1 MKRPDMRVS
10 RGGEQYAYS
19 AGEVVEALQG
29 AGVLTDDAIR
39 IARDVEKHLRSR
51 DVRDVQLEELMGR
64 LEEAVRE
71 RVSPEAAQRFRTQT
85 PPFVSL
91 KVIKGDEVETFSR
104 RTLSHSL
111 EKFGLSFKEA
121 YAISK
126 QVEQGLRAQGFQ
138 EIEEDMLAH
147 VVALS
152 LEARY
157 GREARLKYEAT
168 LSDPVE
174 LYVSE
179 LDGSKLPYSRGIL
192 ARSLMS
198 VGLGPELSY
207 NLAKRIEDI
216 LWRSGER
223 DVTRARVRRE
233 VDRLLMEEAG
243 ADFARRYQLLHRL
256 RQSERPVIILIGGAP
271 GVGKSTIASEL
282 GYRLGIPRMVST
294 DAVRQALRSLISPEL
309 SPLLHESSYTA
320 WRAELL
326 PPERIDA
333 KPEPVRVIR
342 GFRAQIQQLAT
353 AITAIIER
361 SLQENMSLVME
372 GIHLVPGLSPRG
384 SFEGALVVEL
394 MLMVENEENHRDH
407 FGLRERQSNE
417 RREQSIYL
425 EHFREIR
432 LLQEYLLERARL
444 EHTPTVDA
452 TDFDQAVDKAMEHVL
467 ASLLVRGLA
476 DTPMREPGPRSRP

>member
-1 MKRPDMRVS
+1 VKRHDVRVS
-10 RGGEQYAYS
+10 RGAEHYTFS

-51 DVRDVQLEELMGR
+51 DVRDVELEELMGR
-64 LEEAVRE
+64 LEQAVRE

-85 PPFVSL
+85 PPFVSMKL
-91 KVIKGDEVETFSR
+91 TKGNETETFSR
-104 RTLSHSL
+104 RTLGQSL
-111 EKFGLSFKEA
+111 EKFGLPFKEA
-121 YAISK
+121 YALAK
-126 QVEQGLRAQGFQ
+126 QVEQNLRAQGYQ
-138 EIEEDMLAH
+138 SIEQDMLAH
-147 VVALS
+147 MVALA

-168 LSDPVE
+168 LSDPVDLFVLE
-174 LYVSE
+174 Q
-179 LDGSKLPYSRGIL
+179 DGTRLPYSRGIL
-192 ARSLMS
+192 ARALMS
-198 VGLGPELSY
+198 VGLGPELAY
-207 NLAKRIEDI
+207 HFAKKIEDV

-223 DVTRARVRRE
+223 SVTRARVRRE
-233 VDRLLMEEAG
+233 VDRLLIEEAG
-243 ADFARRYQLLHRL
+243 VDFARRYQLLHRL
-256 RQSERPVIILIGGAP
+256 RQSERPVIVLIGGAP

-333 KPEPVRVIR
+333 EPEPVRVIR

-361 SLQENMSLVME
+361 SLHEDMALVME
-372 GIHLVPGLSPRG
+372 GIHLVPGLSPRTR
-384 SFEGALVVEL
+384 FEGALVVEL
-394 MLMVENEENHRDH
+394 MLMVEDEASHRDH
-407 FGLRERQSNE
+407 FGLRERQTHD
-417 RREQSIYL
+417 RRDQDVYL

-432 LLQEYLLERARL
+432 ILQEYLLDRARA
-444 EHTPTVDA
+444 ERVPVVDA
-452 TDFDQAVDKAMEHVL
+452 TDFDHAVDKALEHVL

-476 DTPMREPGPRSRP
+476 DGAEPLGGPIRD

>member
-1 MKRPDMRVS
+1 MKRPDVRVN

-39 IARDVEKHLRSR
+39 IARDVEKHLRS
-51 DVRDVQLEELMGR
+51 EEIRHVELDDLMSR

-71 RVSPEAAQRFRTQT
+71 RVSAEAAQRFRKQT
-85 PPFVSL
+85 PPFVAM
-91 KVIKGDEVETFSR
+91 KVTKGTDSETFSR

-111 EKFGLSFKEA
+111 EKYGLPFKEA
-121 YAISK
+121 YAIAK
-126 QVEQGLRAQGFQ
+126 QVEQSLRAQGYQ
-138 EIEEDMLAH
+138 SIEEDMLAH
-147 VVALS
+147 IVALA
-152 LEARY
+152 LESRY
-157 GREARLKYEAT
+157 GREARLKYESSLA
-168 LSDPVE
+168 DPVD
-174 LYVSE
+174 LYVVE
-179 LDGSKLPYSRGIL
+179 QDGTRLPYSRGIL
-192 ARSLMS
+192 ARALMS
-198 VGLGPELSY
+198 VGLGPELAYS
-207 NLAKRIEDI
+207 LAKRIEDI

-223 DVTRARVRRE
+223 HVSRARVRRE
-233 VDRLLMEEAG
+233 VDRLLVEEAG
-243 ADFARRYQLLHRL
+243 VDFARRYQLLHRL
-256 RQSERPVIILIGGAP
+256 RGSERPVIVLIGGAP
-271 GVGKSTIASEL
+271 GVGKSTVASEL

-333 KPEPVRVIR
+333 KPEPLRVIR

-361 SLQENMSLVME
+361 NLHENMSLVME
-372 GIHLVPGLSPRG
+372 GIHLVPGLSPKHD
-384 SFEGALVVEL
+384 FEGAMVVEL
-394 MLMVENEENHRDH
+394 MLMVEDENSHRDH
-407 FGLRERQSNE
+407 FGLRERQTHDS
-417 RREQSIYL
+417 RDQDVYL

-432 LLQEYLLERARL
+432 LLQEYLLERAR
-444 EHTPTVDA
+444 EERVPVVDA
-452 TDFDQAVDKAMEHVL
+452 SDFDQAIDKAMEHVL

-476 DTPMREPGPRSRP
+476 EGGEGPAKPAH